1 MIIDITRIIDELT
14 VLRDT
19 FKSKREEIS
28 RQYKESQKYLK
39 ENFIANSV
47 QYQAEEQRIK
57 QEYQERINEARANA
71 TNFLI
76 TELDKLREVEISR
89 VQKVD
94 IETLQKINA
103 VSNIPVT
110 AEEISIL
117 QRKYDPTGNNY
128 WVGRFLADLAERNGI
143 PGIQINNGAS
153 IETKLDVLQQLEDQA
168 KRMISEYDPDKHDYR
183 IHALLADSVLMRAEN
198 VYTGGWKMGE
208 LEDEQV
214 ARRAFL
220 QLKGQNTIS
229 QGIGLMNILRN
240 ANNSLKNALF
250 YEISNGGK
258 FSESALEWAGCLDEY
273 NAFLDNHATD
283 YRNAKQAM
291 QKLRTTEDEKEFSN
305 VVKDMYKNDYFRDMF
320 SREKSENITINEKE
334 LMEKNSRDTK
344 LIDALNELGRGT
356 TE

>member
-1 MIIDITRIIDELT
+1 M
-14 VLRDT
+14 
-19 FKSKREEIS
+19 
-28 RQYKESQKYLK
+28 
-39 ENFIANSV
+39 
-47 QYQAEEQRIK
+47 
-57 QEYQERINEARANA
+57 
-71 TNFLI
+71 
-76 TELDKLREVEISR
+76 
-89 VQKVD
+89 QKVD
-94 IETLQKINA
+94 VETLQKLNA

-198 VYTGGWKMGE
+198 VYTCGWQVGE

-273 NAFLDNHATD
+273 NAFLDNHVTD